1 MRSVSRALAAIAS
14 LFVLGALTGCATGW
28 VVDSDVRSFSR
39 LAAAPAPA
47 EATYRFERLPSQQSN
62 EAAQQ
67 SLEAMAAAALGKVG
81 LRRDDAQP
89 RYSAQIDARVNE
101 ALSPL
106 ADPLLYGAGPW
117 APWGPGF
124 RYGVYGRHGFSAGLG
139 YGYGGFYGPAFPDMS
154 NPWYVREVSVVL
166 RELASGQVVYETH
179 ASNDGP
185 YNRSADIL
193 PVMFEAALQGFPNPP
208 AGERRVD
215 IALPG
220 ANMPTPPAA
229 PSAPARP

>member
-1 MRSVSRALAAIAS
+1 MKQLRRALAATAA
-14 LFVLGALTGCATGW
+14 LFALGVLTGCATNW
-28 VVDSDVRSFSR
+28 VVDSEVRSFSR
-39 LAAAPAPA
+39 LTAAPVPA
-47 EATYRFERLPSQQSN
+47 DATYRFERLPSQQAN

-67 SLEAMAAAALGKVG
+67 SLEAMAGAALGKVG
-81 LRRDDAQP
+81 LRHDAATP

-106 ADPLLYGAGPW
+106 SDPLLYGAGPW

-139 YGYGGFYGPAFPDMS
+139 YGYGGFYGPALPDMS
-154 NPWYVREVSVVL
+154 NPWYVREVSIVL

-220 ANMPTPPAA
+220 
-229 PSAPARP
+229 PSTGTRE